1 MSKKFV
7 IPPSVL
13 KKADEDCIKVI
24 RPSAERSITLEFER
38 IKREMIREFLNHPV
52 TVEISNGVNSPN
64 ISKTLSYGNLYS
76 FIGFYADEPDP
87 TDAILA
93 ILEESLISFYTRKR
107 GSFVAS
113 ITIPS
118 AKQIFD
124 GTPMPWA
131 KGRSWAKGIESGI
144 SGLGYYLPLIEVGRS
159 EGAVQNKTKVGSGKF
174 QNTTYISA
182 LINKY
187 IKAFSSIQS
196 VRVISGIKSL

>member
-1 MSKKFV
+1 MAKV
-7 IPPSVL
+7 TVPQSVT
-13 KKADEDCIKVI
+13 KKANDDCIQII
-24 RPSAERSITLEFER
+24 RPSVERDITVEFEK
-38 IKREMIREFLNHPV
+38 IKKQMIQEFLNHPV
-52 TVEISNGVNSPN
+52 TIEISTGVDSPN
-64 ISKTLSYGNLYS
+64 YSKTLPYGNLYS
-76 FIGFYADEPDP
+76 FIGFYADDPDP

-93 ILEESLISFYTRKR
+93 LLEESFIAFYTRKR
-107 GSFVAS
+107 GSFIAS

-131 KGRSWAKGIESGI
+131 SGRSWAKGIESGI

-187 IKAFSSIQS
+187 IKVFSSIQS
-196 VRVISGIKSL
+196 VKVITGIKNI

>member
-1 MSKKFV
+1 MAKVIIPQSVSKKA
-7 IPPSVL
+7 S
-13 KKADEDCIKVI
+13 DDCIRVI
-24 RPSAERSITLEFER
+24 RPSVERDITVEFEK
-38 IKREMIREFLNHPV
+38 IKRQMIREFLNHPV
-52 TVEISNGVNSPN
+52 TREISTGVDSPN
-64 ISKTLSYGNLYS
+64 YSKTLPYGNLYS

-87 TDAILA
+87 TDGILA
-93 ILEESLISFYTRKR
+93 LLEESLISFYTRKR

-131 KGRSWAKGIESGI
+131 AGRSWAKGIESGI

-159 EGAVQNKTKVGSGKF
+159 EGARQNKTKIGSGKF
-174 QNTTYISA
+174 KNTTYISA

-187 IKAFSSIQS
+187 IKVFSSIQG
-196 VRVISGIKSL
+196 VRVIGGIKKI